1 MTVEPKPKAASE
13 DPKSLQNGLGL
24 DTLLSPEK
32 PITKPAKPSPV
43 SPKAAEKASTDE
55 KVESKAEV
63 KVAATKDAKE
73 TKEKEADGDGDADVG
88 TLNKRL
94 KDTRDYATKLG
105 QENKELKKSHSAL
118 VKELEIVK
126 AKLDGTYVEPAPVPP
141 EQLTAMEKFKARV
154 EIDNQLMIDQ
164 YGAEQI
170 QKLIWDTDS
179 PYQQLEIMDPAI
191 KMRVSNSTR
200 PVLEAMKVV
209 EEHKFFEKYGRDP
222 VKIREAII
230 AEERET
236 LTAEIKAELKGKPIS
251 TVNSLSGA
259 NGAPRETNRV
269 QPSQGVVPDLS
280 KVFPSFHAP
289 NTA

>member
-32 PITKPAKPSPV
+32 PITKPAKPSPAPV
-43 SPKAAEKASTDE
+43 KAAEKASTDE
-55 KVESKAEV
+55 KVEPKAEV
-63 KVAATKDAKE
+63 KVAATKDAKQE
-73 TKEKEADGDGDADVG
+73 SKEDADGDADVG

-141 EQLTAMEKFKARV
+141 EQLTAMEKFKTRV

-230 AEERET
+230 AEEREN

-251 TVNSLSGA
+251 TVNSLSGVT
-259 NGAPRETNRV
+259 GAPRETNRV

>member
-55 KVESKAEV
+55 KVEPKAEV
-63 KVAATKDAKE
+63 KVATKDAKQE
-73 TKEKEADGDGDADVG
+73 PKEDADGDADVG

-154 EIDNQLMIDQ
+154 EIDNQLMI
-164 YGAEQI
+164 
-170 QKLIWDTDS
+170 
-179 PYQQLEIMDPAI
+179 EIGRASCRE
-191 KMRVSNSTR
+191 RVY
-200 PVLEAMKVV
+200 VLV
-209 EEHKFFEKYGRDP
+209 
-222 VKIREAII
+222 
-230 AEERET
+230 
-236 LTAEIKAELKGKPIS
+236 
-251 TVNSLSGA
+251 
-259 NGAPRETNRV
+259 
-269 QPSQGVVPDLS
+269 
-280 KVFPSFHAP
+280 
-289 NTA
+289 

>member
-1 MTVEPKPKAASE
+1 MTVESKPKAASE

-32 PITKPAKPSPV
+32 PITKPAKPSPAPV
-43 SPKAAEKASTDE
+43 KAAEKASTDE
-55 KVESKAEV
+55 KVEPKAEV

-73 TKEKEADGDGDADVG
+73 PKEDADDAADVG

-105 QENKELKKSHSAL
+105 QENKELKKSHTAL

-141 EQLTAMEKFKARV
+141 EQLTAMEKFKTRV

-230 AEERET
+230 AEEREN

-269 QPSQGVVPDLS
+269 QPAHSAVPDLS

>member
-32 PITKPAKPSPV
+32 PITKAAKPSPAPV
-43 SPKAAEKASTDE
+43 KAAEKASTDE

-63 KVAATKDAKE
+63 KVATKDA
-73 TKEKEADGDGDADVG
+73 KEKEADGEGDADVG

-154 EIDNQLMIDQ
+154 EIDNQLMIEQ

-179 PYQQLEIMDPAI
+179 PYQQLEIMDPAL
-191 KMRVSNSTR
+191 KMRVSNATR

-230 AEERET
+230 AEEREN

-251 TVNSLSGA
+251 SVNSLSGVT
-259 NGAPRETNRV
+259 GAPRESNRV
-269 QPSQGVVPDLS
+269 QPSQGSVPDLN
-280 KVFPSFHAP
+280 KVFPTFHAP

>member
-32 PITKPAKPSPV
+32 PITKPAKPSPAP
-43 SPKAAEKASTDE
+43 PKAAEKASTDE
-55 KVESKAEV
+55 NVEPKAEV

-73 TKEKEADGDGDADVG
+73 PKEDADDAADVG

-141 EQLTAMEKFKARV
+141 EQLTALEKFKTRV

-179 PYQQLEIMDPAI
+179 PYQQLEIMDPAL
-191 KMRVSNSTR
+191 KMRVSNATR

-230 AEERET
+230 AEEREN

-251 TVNSLSGA
+251 TVNSLSGVT
-259 NGAPRETNRV
+259 GAPRETNRV

>member
-1 MTVEPKPKAASE
+1 MTVESKPKAASE

-32 PITKPAKPSPV
+32 PITKAAKPSPAPV
-43 SPKAAEKASTDE
+43 KAAEKASTDE

-63 KVAATKDAKE
+63 KVATKDAKQE
-73 TKEKEADGDGDADVG
+73 PKEDADGDADVG

-154 EIDNQLMIDQ
+154 EIDNQLMIEQ

>member
-43 SPKAAEKASTDE
+43 PPKAAEKASTDE
-55 KVESKAEV
+55 NVEPKAEV
-63 KVAATKDAKE
+63 KVAAKE

-154 EIDNQLMIDQ
+154 EIDNQLMVDQ

-179 PYQQLEIMDPAI
+179 PYQQLEIMDPAL
-191 KMRVSNSTR
+191 KMRVSNATR

-230 AEERET
+230 AEEREN

-251 TVNSLSGA
+251 TVNSLSGVT
-259 NGAPRETNRV
+259 GAPRESNRV
-269 QPSQGVVPDLS
+269 QPSQGSVPDLN
-280 KVFPSFHAP
+280 KVFPTFHAP

>member
-32 PITKPAKPSPV
+32 PITKPAKPSPAPV
-43 SPKAAEKASTDE
+43 KAAEKASPDE
-55 KVESKAEV
+55 KADV
-63 KVAATKDAKE
+63 KGAAKDAKQE
-73 TKEKEADGDGDADVG
+73 PKEDGDGDADVG

-230 AEERET
+230 AEEREN

>member
-1 MTVEPKPKAASE
+1 HT
-13 DPKSLQNGLGL
+13 
-24 DTLLSPEK
+24 
-32 PITKPAKPSPV
+32 
-43 SPKAAEKASTDE
+43 
-55 KVESKAEV
+55 
-63 KVAATKDAKE
+63 
-73 TKEKEADGDGDADVG
+73 
-88 TLNKRL
+88 
-94 KDTRDYATKLG
+94 
-105 QENKELKKSHSAL
+105 AL

-141 EQLTAMEKFKARV
+141 EQLTAMEKFKTRV
-154 EIDNQLMIDQ
+154 EIDNQLMVDQ

-251 TVNSLSGA
+251 SVNSLSGA
-259 NGAPRETNRV
+259 NGAPRET
-269 QPSQGVVPDLS
+269 
-280 KVFPSFHAP
+280 
-289 NTA
+289 

>member
-32 PITKPAKPSPV
+32 PITKAAKPSPAPV
-43 SPKAAEKASTDE
+43 KAAEKASTDE

-63 KVAATKDAKE
+63 KVATKDAKQE
-73 TKEKEADGDGDADVG
+73 PKEDADGDADVG

-154 EIDNQLMIDQ
+154 EIDNQLMIEQ

>member
-1 MTVEPKPKAASE
+1 MTVESKPKAASE

-24 DTLLSPEK
+24 DTLLPPDK
-32 PITKPAKPSPV
+32 PITKPAKPSPAP
-43 SPKAAEKASTDE
+43 PKAAEKASTDE
-55 KVESKAEV
+55 KVEPKAEV
-63 KVAATKDAKE
+63 KVAAKE
-73 TKEKEADGDGDADVG
+73 TKEKKADGDGDADVG

-230 AEERET
+230 AEEREN

>member
-1 MTVEPKPKAASE
+1 MTVESKPKAASE

-32 PITKPAKPSPV
+32 PITKAAKPSPAPV
-43 SPKAAEKASTDE
+43 KAAEKASTDE
-55 KVESKAEV
+55 KVEPKAEV
-63 KVAATKDAKE
+63 KVATKDAKQE
-73 TKEKEADGDGDADVG
+73 PKEDADGDTDVG

-154 EIDNQLMIDQ
+154 EIDNQLMVDQ

-230 AEERET
+230 AEEREN

>member
-1 MTVEPKPKAASE
+1 MSTEPKPKAASE

-32 PITKPAKPSPV
+32 PITKPAKPSPAP
-43 SPKAAEKASTDE
+43 PKAAEKASTDE
-55 KVESKAEV
+55 KVEPKAEV
-63 KVAATKDAKE
+63 KVAATKDAKQE
-73 TKEKEADGDGDADVG
+73 PKEDADDAADVG

-118 VKELEIVK
+118 VKELEVVK
-126 AKLDGTYVEPAPVPP
+126 AKLDGTYVEPQPVPP

-154 EIDNQLMIDQ
+154 EIDNQLMVDQ

-230 AEERET
+230 AEEREN

-259 NGAPRETNRV
+259 TGAPRESNRV
-269 QPSQGVVPDLS
+269 QPSQGSVPDLN
-280 KVFPSFHAP
+280 KVFPTFHAP

>member
-1 MTVEPKPKAASE
+1 MTAEPKPKAASE

-32 PITKPAKPSPV
+32 PITKAAKPSPAPV
-43 SPKAAEKASTDE
+43 KAAEKASTDE

-63 KVAATKDAKE
+63 KVATKDA
-73 TKEKEADGDGDADVG
+73 KEKEADGEGDADVG

-154 EIDNQLMIDQ
+154 EIDNQLMIEQ

-179 PYQQLEIMDPAI
+179 PYQQLEIMDPAL
-191 KMRVSNSTR
+191 KMRVSNATR

-230 AEERET
+230 AEEREN

-251 TVNSLSGA
+251 SVNSLSGVT
-259 NGAPRETNRV
+259 GAPRESNRV
-269 QPSQGVVPDLS
+269 QPSQGSVPDLN
-280 KVFPSFHAP
+280 KVFPTFHAP

>member
-1 MTVEPKPKAASE
+1 M
-13 DPKSLQNGLGL
+13 
-24 DTLLSPEK
+24 
-32 PITKPAKPSPV
+32 
-43 SPKAAEKASTDE
+43 
-55 KVESKAEV
+55 
-63 KVAATKDAKE
+63 
-73 TKEKEADGDGDADVG
+73 G

-105 QENKELKKSHSAL
+105 QENKELKKSHTAL

-179 PYQQLEIMDPAI
+179 PYQQLEIMDPAL
-191 KMRVSNSTR
+191 KMRVSNATR

-230 AEERET
+230 AEEREN

-251 TVNSLSGA
+251 TVNSLSGVT
-259 NGAPRETNRV
+259 GAPRETNRV

>member
-1 MTVEPKPKAASE
+1 MTVESKPKAASE

-32 PITKPAKPSPV
+32 PITKPAKPSPAPV
-43 SPKAAEKASTDE
+43 KAAEKASTDE
-55 KVESKAEV
+55 KVEPKAEV

-73 TKEKEADGDGDADVG
+73 PKEDADDAADVG

-141 EQLTAMEKFKARV
+141 EQLTAMEKFKTRV

-230 AEERET
+230 AEEREN

-251 TVNSLSGA
+251 TVNSLSGVT
-259 NGAPRETNRV
+259 GAPRESNRV

>member
-32 PITKPAKPSPV
+32 PITKPAKPSPAP
-43 SPKAAEKASTDE
+43 SKAAEKASTDE
-55 KVESKAEV
+55 NVEPKAEV

-73 TKEKEADGDGDADVG
+73 PKEDADDAADVG

-141 EQLTAMEKFKARV
+141 EQLTAMEKFKTRV

-230 AEERET
+230 AEEREN

-269 QPSQGVVPDLS
+269 QPAQGAVPDLS

>member
-1 MTVEPKPKAASE
+1 MTVESKPKAASE

-24 DTLLSPEK
+24 DTLLPPDK
-32 PITKPAKPSPV
+32 PITKPAKPSPAPV
-43 SPKAAEKASTDE
+43 KAAEKAPTDE
-55 KVESKAEV
+55 NVEPKAEV

-73 TKEKEADGDGDADVG
+73 PKEGADDAADVG

-118 VKELEIVK
+118 VKELEVVK
-126 AKLDGTYVEPAPVPP
+126 AKLDGTYQDPPPISP
-141 EQLTAMEKFKARV
+141 EQQTAMEKFKARV

-179 PYQQLEIMDPAI
+179 PYQQLEIMDPAL
-191 KMRVSNSTR
+191 KMRVSNATR

-230 AEERET
+230 AEEREN

-259 NGAPRETNRV
+259 TGAPRESNRV
-269 QPSQGVVPDLS
+269 QPSQGSVPDLN
-280 KVFPSFHAP
+280 KVFPTFHAP

>member
-1 MTVEPKPKAASE
+1 MTVESKPKAASE

-32 PITKPAKPSPV
+32 PITKPAKPSPAPV
-43 SPKAAEKASTDE
+43 KAAEKASTDE
-55 KVESKAEV
+55 KVEPKAEV

-73 TKEKEADGDGDADVG
+73 PKEDADDAADVG

-230 AEERET
+230 AEEREN

>member
-1 MTVEPKPKAASE
+1 MTVESKPKAASE

-32 PITKPAKPSPV
+32 PITKAAKPSPAPV
-43 SPKAAEKASTDE
+43 KAAEKASTDE

-63 KVAATKDAKE
+63 KVATKDAKQE
-73 TKEKEADGDGDADVG
+73 PKEDADGDADVG

>member
-1 MTVEPKPKAASE
+1 MSAEPKPKAASE

-32 PITKPAKPSPV
+32 PITKAAKPSPAPV
-43 SPKAAEKASTDE
+43 KAAEKAPTDE
-55 KVESKAEV
+55 KVEPKAEV
-63 KVAATKDAKE
+63 KVAPKE
-73 TKEKEADGDGDADVG
+73 TKEKEADGEGDTDVG

-105 QENKELKKSHSAL
+105 HENKELKKSHSAL

-154 EIDNQLMIDQ
+154 EIDNQLMVEQ
-164 YGAEQI
+164 YADQI
-170 QKLIWDTDS
+170 QKLIWDTDI

-259 NGAPRETNRV
+259 TGAPREANRV
-269 QPSQGVVPDLS
+269 QPSQSAVPDLS

>member
-1 MTVEPKPKAASE
+1 MTVESKPKAASE

-43 SPKAAEKASTDE
+43 PPKAAEKASTDE

-73 TKEKEADGDGDADVG
+73 PKEDADDAADVG

-230 AEERET
+230 AEEREN

>member
-1 MTVEPKPKAASE
+1 MSAEPKPKAASE

-32 PITKPAKPSPV
+32 PITKAAKPSPAPV
-43 SPKAAEKASTDE
+43 KAAEKAPTDE
-55 KVESKAEV
+55 KVESKADV
-63 KVAATKDAKE
+63 KVTATKDAKQE
-73 TKEKEADGDGDADVG
+73 PKEDGEGDADVG

-154 EIDNQLMIDQ
+154 EIDNQLMIEQ

-259 NGAPRETNRV
+259 TGAPREANRV
-269 QPSQGVVPDLS
+269 QPSHGVVPDLS

>member
-1 MTVEPKPKAASE
+1 MTAEPKPKAASE

-32 PITKPAKPSPV
+32 PITKAAKPSPAPV
-43 SPKAAEKASTDE
+43 KAAEKASPDE
-55 KVESKAEV
+55 KADV
-63 KVAATKDAKE
+63 KGAAKDAKQE
-73 TKEKEADGDGDADVG
+73 SKEDADGDADVG

-230 AEERET
+230 AEEREN

-269 QPSQGVVPDLS
+269 QPTHSAVPDLS

>member
-1 MTVEPKPKAASE
+1 
-13 DPKSLQNGLGL
+13 
-24 DTLLSPEK
+24 
-32 PITKPAKPSPV
+32 
-43 SPKAAEKASTDE
+43 
-55 KVESKAEV
+55 
-63 KVAATKDAKE
+63 
-73 TKEKEADGDGDADVG
+73 
-88 TLNKRL
+88 
-94 KDTRDYATKLG
+94 
-105 QENKELKKSHSAL
+105 
-118 VKELEIVK
+118 
-126 AKLDGTYVEPAPVPP
+126 
-141 EQLTAMEKFKARV
+141 MEKFKARV

-230 AEERET
+230 AEEREN

>member
-1 MTVEPKPKAASE
+1 MTVESKPKAASE

-43 SPKAAEKASTDE
+43 PSKAAEKAPTDE
-55 KVESKAEV
+55 KVEPKAEV

-73 TKEKEADGDGDADVG
+73 PKEDADDAADVG

-154 EIDNQLMIDQ
+154 EIDNQLMVDQ

-230 AEERET
+230 AEEREN

-269 QPSQGVVPDLS
+269 QPAHSAVPDLS

>member
-43 SPKAAEKASTDE
+43 PPKAAEKASTDE
-55 KVESKAEV
+55 NVEPKAEV
-63 KVAATKDAKE
+63 KVAAKE

-141 EQLTAMEKFKARV
+141 EQLTAMEKFKTRV
-154 EIDNQLMIDQ
+154 EIDNQLMIEQ

-179 PYQQLEIMDPAI
+179 PYQQLEIMDPAL
-191 KMRVSNSTR
+191 KMRVSNATR

-230 AEERET
+230 AEEREN

-251 TVNSLSGA
+251 TVNSLSGVT
-259 NGAPRETNRV
+259 GAPRETNRV

>member
-118 VKELEIVK
+118 VK
-126 AKLDGTYVEPAPVPP
+126 D
-141 EQLTAMEKFKARV
+141 
-154 EIDNQLMIDQ
+154 
-164 YGAEQI
+164 
-170 QKLIWDTDS
+170 
-179 PYQQLEIMDPAI
+179 
-191 KMRVSNSTR
+191 RVS
-200 PVLEAMKVV
+200 
-209 EEHKFFEKYGRDP
+209 
-222 VKIREAII
+222 
-230 AEERET
+230 
-236 LTAEIKAELKGKPIS
+236 
-251 TVNSLSGA
+251 
-259 NGAPRETNRV
+259 
-269 QPSQGVVPDLS
+269 
-280 KVFPSFHAP
+280 
-289 NTA
+289 

>member
-1 MTVEPKPKAASE
+1 MTVESKPKAASE

-32 PITKPAKPSPV
+32 PITKPAKPSPAPV
-43 SPKAAEKASTDE
+43 KAAEKASTDE
-55 KVESKAEV
+55 KVEPKAEV
-63 KVAATKDAKE
+63 KVAAKE
-73 TKEKEADGDGDADVG
+73 AKEKEADGDGDADVG

-141 EQLTAMEKFKARV
+141 EQLTAMEKFKTRV

-230 AEERET
+230 AEEREN

-259 NGAPRETNRV
+259 NGAPRESNRV

>member
-1 MTVEPKPKAASE
+1 MRDAIPQSCGGCEPPSPAPQEGKGECAVTVEPKPKAASE

-32 PITKPAKPSPV
+32 PITKPAKPSPAP
-43 SPKAAEKASTDE
+43 SKAAEKAPTDE
-55 KVESKAEV
+55 KVESRADV
-63 KVAATKDAKE
+63 KVAAKE

-105 QENKELKKSHSAL
+105 QENKELKKSHTAL
-118 VKELEIVK
+118 VKELEVVK

-154 EIDNQLMIDQ
+154 EIDNQLMIEQ

-179 PYQQLEIMDPAI
+179 PYQQLEIMDPAL
-191 KMRVSNSTR
+191 KMRVSNATR

-209 EEHKFFEKYGRDP
+209 EEHKFFEK
-222 VKIREAII
+222 
-230 AEERET
+230 
-236 LTAEIKAELKGKPIS
+236 
-251 TVNSLSGA
+251 
-259 NGAPRETNRV
+259 
-269 QPSQGVVPDLS
+269 
-280 KVFPSFHAP
+280 
-289 NTA
+289 

>member
-1 MTVEPKPKAASE
+1 MTVESKPKAASE

-32 PITKPAKPSPV
+32 PITKPAKPSPAP
-43 SPKAAEKASTDE
+43 SKAAEKASTDE
-55 KVESKAEV
+55 NVEPKAEV

-73 TKEKEADGDGDADVG
+73 PKEDADDAADVG

-154 EIDNQLMIDQ
+154 EIDNQLMVDQ

-230 AEERET
+230 AEEREN

-251 TVNSLSGA
+251 TVNSLSGVT
-259 NGAPRETNRV
+259 GAPRETNRV

>member
-1 MTVEPKPKAASE
+1 MTAEPKPKAASE

-32 PITKPAKPSPV
+32 PITKAAKPSPAPV
-43 SPKAAEKASTDE
+43 KAAEKASPDE
-55 KVESKAEV
+55 KADAKG
-63 KVAATKDAKE
+63 ATKDAKQE
-73 TKEKEADGDGDADVG
+73 PKEDGEGDADVG

-154 EIDNQLMIDQ
+154 EIDNQLMIEQ

-179 PYQQLEIMDPAI
+179 PYQQLEIMDPAL
-191 KMRVSNSTR
+191 KMRVSNATR

-230 AEERET
+230 AEEREN

-251 TVNSLSGA
+251 SVNSLSGVT
-259 NGAPRETNRV
+259 GAPRESNRV
-269 QPSQGVVPDLS
+269 QPSQGSVPDLN
-280 KVFPSFHAP
+280 KVFPTFHAP